1 MSIKYIFRLFF
12 LIVIS
17 WFVSQYS
24 LFSLSK
30 VFSAHRKFR
39 ESQYHN
45 AHRTS
50 VQHVVSSSKP
60 NSSSKSKYQYHT
72 TNRDYQD
79 DLEENGC
86 KKSNNPI
93 VFNTRNDFGELLENE
108 GAKIGV
114 ELGVQEGIFA
124 EHTLKHWHS
133 AEKYVLVD
141 AWKPLENYEDLSNKK
156 QTEHDK
162 LYDKAMWRLSQFHNV
177 DIDVCRNFTSKCA
190 IRFPNE
196 YFDYIYV
203 DARHD
208 FKGVTIDLNGW
219 WPKLKPGGIFAGHDY
234 VTQFEGPEQTGQNW
248 TKQFDGSID
257 YTRTAVKGAVQK
269 FAKFHKLKICT
280 QNKNTSWP
288 SWAIRK
294 PSKNVIDKK
303 LKLKPFNTCVVSF
316 IFGKKFSVYKNS
328 LAANKE
334 KYCARH
340 SYKCFIYQNLLV
352 PQTRPLAWQKI
363 EAIKKVMQHPKCKT
377 IFWIDGDAVFIN
389 MDMTIPKPTKQISLC
404 RSRDGLNS
412 GVMIIKNTPW
422 ATWFFNRVSNMHKYD
437 NHHWW
442 EQAAMINLD
451 KHPRIRNH
459 ISTIPNDI
467 YNSNRINKKTFIYH
481 PWLCGGFNGKSWYGK
496 LKCNDLWKI
505 ALTKVSYCGVIPV
518 HDGTPLTL
526 FFNTKYTHTNTIST
540 LSHYIRS

>member
-1 MSIKYIFRLFF
+1 MRIELACSMLFLPVNQIRLPNLNINIIPQIEIIKMTWKKMVARKVTIRSYSILG
-12 LIVIS
+12 
-17 WFVSQYS
+17 
-24 LFSLSK
+24 
-30 VFSAHRKFR
+30 
-39 ESQYHN
+39 
-45 AHRTS
+45 
-50 VQHVVSSSKP
+50 
-60 NSSSKSKYQYHT
+60 
-72 TNRDYQD
+72 D
-79 DLEENGC
+79 
-86 KKSNNPI
+86 
-93 VFNTRNDFGELLENE
+93 DFGELLENE

-316 IFGKKFSVYKNS
+316 IFG
-328 LAANKE
+328 E
-334 KYCARH
+334 KIQC
-340 SYKCFIYQNLLV
+340 I
-352 PQTRPLAWQKI
+352 
-363 EAIKKVMQHPKCKT
+363 
-377 IFWIDGDAVFIN
+377 
-389 MDMTIPKPTKQISLC
+389 
-404 RSRDGLNS
+404 
-412 GVMIIKNTPW
+412 
-422 ATWFFNRVSNMHKYD
+422 
-437 NHHWW
+437 
-442 EQAAMINLD
+442 
-451 KHPRIRNH
+451 
-459 ISTIPNDI
+459 
-467 YNSNRINKKTFIYH
+467 
-481 PWLCGGFNGKSWYGK
+481 
-496 LKCNDLWKI
+496 
-505 ALTKVSYCGVIPV
+505 
-518 HDGTPLTL
+518 
-526 FFNTKYTHTNTIST
+526 
-540 LSHYIRS
+540 